1 MKEVNAT
8 DRRIG
13 ELVLNDPC
21 SLFYRL
27 AQELPGEQVIIN
39 FGREK
44 LLVCQDSSSVQTI
57 LRDRPDNYVKNFG
70 SFVSFFGKS
79 RLTTDGDLWRK
90 LQKIGQ
96 PLISRVKPGDVGQ
109 QTCLFYGHAAAQLLA
124 AAKNSPVVTIDGFID
139 HAAASVVMK
148 TIFDLNISDL
158 PTQFYDDL
166 RILLSYCGKT
176 SWNIQDTPYPMNPL
190 ERNEAERALGEVKT
204 TILALIA
211 RGRSGNTAADP
222 LLNNFY
228 STFSS
233 DLDLFGEFCTLFF
246 AGFDTTSSTLCWAL
260 MLLAHQPALQDRL
273 RQEVLQLPED
283 FDGKNT
289 HAPTKLMSGFI
300 NETFR
305 MFPAIPILS
314 RVAVEK
320 DSVAGTEV
328 KAGQKILFSI
338 IGLHHDSTFWKAS
351 SKMEIERFPDGD
363 PQGEQRRHLLPFSVG
378 QRACG
383 GSKIALTEISVA
395 LAILLR
401 HLRFEPVDQQPIKFK
416 WGASMR
422 RDGGVRLVVSKHDK

>member
-1 MKEVNAT
+1 MKEVDAT

-13 ELVLNDPC
+13 ELILNDPC
-21 SLFYRL
+21 SMFYRL

-44 LLVCQDSSSVQTI
+44 LLVCQDSSSAQTF

-90 LQKIGQ
+90 LQKVGQ
-96 PLISRVKPGDVGQ
+96 PLISRVAPEDIVR
-109 QTCLFYGHAAAQLLA
+109 QTSLYYGHAATQLLEV
-124 AAKNSPVVTIDGFID
+124 AKKSPIITIDGFID

-158 PTQFYDDL
+158 PKQFYDDL

-176 SWNIQDTPYPMNPL
+176 SWNIQDTPYPINPL
-190 ERNEAERALGEVKT
+190 ERNEAERALGDVKT
-204 TILALIA
+204 AILALID
-211 RGRSGNTAADP
+211 RGRSGNIAADP

-233 DLDLFGEFCTLFF
+233 DLELFGEFCTLFF

-260 MLLAHQPALQDRL
+260 MLLAHQPALQDRI
-273 RQEVLQLPED
+273 RQEVLQSPED
-283 FDGKNT
+283 LDDKNAY
-289 HAPTKLMSGFI
+289 APSKLMSAFI

-320 DSVAGTEV
+320 DSIAGTEV
-328 KAGQKILFSI
+328 QAGQKILFSI
-338 IGLHHDSTFWKAS
+338 IGLHHDNTIWQAP
-351 SKMEIERFPDGD
+351 SKLEIERFPDGD
-363 PQGEQRRHLLPFSVG
+363 PQGEQRRHLLPFSIG

-383 GSKIALTEISVA
+383 GSKLALTEISVA
-395 LAILLR
+395 LTVLLR
-401 HLRFEPVDQQPIKFK
+401 HLRFEPVDQAPVKFK

-422 RDGGVRLVVSKHDK
+422 RNGGVPLVVSKHAS